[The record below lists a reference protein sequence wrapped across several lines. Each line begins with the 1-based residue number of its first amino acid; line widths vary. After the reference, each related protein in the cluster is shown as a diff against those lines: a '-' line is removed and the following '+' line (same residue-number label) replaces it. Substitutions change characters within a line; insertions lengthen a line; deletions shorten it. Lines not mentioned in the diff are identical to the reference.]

1 MSMRHLRSEFAKAR
15 RRARQIIL
23 ATSFRDVK
31 KSETICMMSRTQVVG
46 CMGEGVNVGAVPDVV
61 KGLVLV
67 DSRGEGSL
75 QR

>member
-1 MSMRHLRSEFAKAR
+1 MRHQRSNFAKAR
-15 RRARQIIL
+15 RRAKQIIL
-23 ATSFRDVK
+23 ASSYRDFK
-31 KSETICMMSRTQVVG
+31 KAETVCMMSRREVLG

>member
-1 MSMRHLRSEFAKAR
+1 MPHLRSNFAKAR

-23 ATSFRDVK
+23 ATAYRDFK
-31 KSETICMMSRTQVVG
+31 KAETVCLMSRSQVLG
-46 CMGEGVNVGAVPDVV
+46 CMGEGVNVAAVPDVV